1 MLYIMRHGQTDWNV
15 RHKMQGRTDI
25 PLNEEGR
32 RMARTAAEEYRNVPF
47 DVCYCSPLSRAQE
60 TARLVL
66 AGRDVPIITD
76 ERLVEMGFGIY
87 EGQSDL
93 LEQEDCPLN
102 VLFRE
107 PARYQPVEGGESLE
121 ELFGRTGDFLE
132 RVVRPQLTAGRD
144 ILIVGHGAMNA
155 CIVCQVKGLP
165 VERFWDY
172 NLDQC
177 RLMELLPDEPPYIS
191 ATRS

>member
-121 ELFGRTGDFLE
+121 ELFG
-132 RVVRPQLTAGRD
+132 
-144 ILIVGHGAMNA
+144 AMNA